1 MEALFKIDRDTC
13 NRDGICKEVCPV
25 DVINLSDD
33 GSPVPSIDAE
43 EVCIRCGHCLAVCP
57 TGSLSHRDIEKAD
70 CPPVQPALQPAPEQC
85 EYFLRQRRSIRTYKE
100 KPVPRDLLQK
110 LIETARYAPSG
121 HNSQKVKWRVFG
133 KREELDML
141 SGITV
146 DWMRWVIDV
155 LPERAAGLH
164 FERRVKRW
172 ESGVDGI
179 LRGAPIL
186 IVAHGEKETPALPPG
201 HVPEMD
207 NQSAPLDYAIA
218 LTYLELA
225 ATGLGLGACWAGY
238 VYKAANAYPPMHKA
252 LGLPEGH
259 QCFGAMMAGY
269 PEFSYKLLPLRN
281 PPVITW
287 QL

>member
-1 MEALFKIDRDTC
+1 MEPLFKIDRGTC

-25 DVINLSDD
+25 DVIDLLAD
-33 GSPVPSIDAE
+33 GNPTPSVDAE
-43 EVCIRCGHCLAVCP
+43 AVCIRCGHCLAVCP
-57 TGSLSHRDIEKAD
+57 AGSFSHRDMDKAT
-70 CPPVQPALQPAPEQC
+70 CPPVQPALQPTPEQC
-85 EYFLRQRRSIRTYKE
+85 EYFLRQRRSIRTYKK

-133 KREELDML
+133 KQEKLDLL

-146 DWMRWVIDV
+146 DWMRWVIGI
-155 LPERAAGLH
+155 LPERAAELH

-201 HVPEMD
+201 YVPEMD
-207 NQSAPLDYAIA
+207 NQSPPLDYAIA

-238 VYKAANAYPPMHKA
+238 VYKAANTYPPMHKA

-259 QCFGAMMAGY
+259 QCFGAMMVGF
-269 PEFSYKLLPLRN
+269 PKFSYRLLPLRI